1 MENEKAMPLSSIAE
15 REQEVDDLVDLYENN
30 HIKRLSEGKC
40 SAEIG
45 MLYVEALTDLERISD
60 HALNI
65 AEAGQA

>member
-1 MENEKAMPLSSIAE
+1 MTDVISDRMIVANGRA
-15 REQEVDDLVDLYENN
+15 VDLYENN